1 MRPLFSRYRPV
12 FTPTKYPSYHPRLHL
27 NVLLDYSKDLT
38 SLLPNMQ
45 HEQKDIRARQEGT
58 QHFDTEVF
66 VGSYERNKNTEKGL
80 DMITAVQGC
89 KKVKSN
95 LFLVVH
101 GI

>member
-12 FTPTKYPSYHPRLHL
+12 ITPTKYPSYHPRLHL

-58 QHFDTEVF
+58 PTFRHGGVRRELRTEQ
-66 VGSYERNKNTEKGL
+66 KH
-80 DMITAVQGC
+80 
-89 KKVKSN
+89 KKRT
-95 LFLVVH
+95 
-101 GI
+101 